1 MNASLLAAATDE
13 LHDTLSEWAHAA
25 QPPQF
30 IVRRMLPGSSRIVV
44 DIVGPKSRDID
55 RFVLSYHPAEAG
67 TAPISISATAG
78 TLTTTQ
84 REATVQTLTEL
95 QRWMGVITKVC
106 NL

>member
-1 MNASLLAAATDE
+1 MNASLLAFATDE
-13 LHDTLSEWAHAA
+13 LHSTLSEWAHAA

-44 DIVGPKSRDID
+44 DIVRPQSPNID
-55 RFVLSYHPAEAG
+55 RFVLNVSPIQEDAV
-67 TAPISISATAG
+67 PISISATAG

-84 REATVQTLTEL
+84 QETTVQSLTGL
-95 QRWMGVITKVC
+95 QCWMNLIAKVC